1 MNYEAA
7 KNIIETRVE
16 ASRNDIGTFDLY
28 SMIFADDLHAVM
40 NMIAELEL
48 GSEEERLSW
57 EYAYLLGQAIGNIDT
72 AESILHYFGKTMGE
86 NEAPLRD
93 AFSAIE
99 AKVISLHPVFEATE
113 ES

>member
-48 GSEEERLSW
+48 GSEEE
-57 EYAYLLGQAIGNIDT
+57 
-72 AESILHYFGKTMGE
+72 
-86 NEAPLRD
+86 
-93 AFSAIE
+93 
-99 AKVISLHPVFEATE
+99 
-113 ES
+113 